1 MDSLRIMALC
11 VAAAMV
17 CAVIRTQRPELAMA
31 VSLAA
36 GLAAIAAMARIFRE
50 QTGELLGMWR
60 QIAKDSAGSV
70 VLRAAGIA
78 VIAEMGVQLCI
89 DAGERAMAGR
99 IALASRLAIL
109 ALCLPILSDIAEAL
123 GMIMP

>member
-60 QIAKDSAGSV
+60 QIAQDGAGSV

-123 GMIMP
+123 GRIMP

>member
-123 GMIMP
+123 GKIMP